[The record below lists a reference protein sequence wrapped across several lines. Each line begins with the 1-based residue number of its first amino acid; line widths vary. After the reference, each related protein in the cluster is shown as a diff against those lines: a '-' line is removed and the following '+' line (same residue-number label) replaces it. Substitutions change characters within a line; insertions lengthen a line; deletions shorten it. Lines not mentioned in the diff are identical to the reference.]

1 VEGNSRILAFHDTFD
16 GLACVKAEGIGLF
29 LRAPE
34 RRGDMEQVNEQ
45 QVIRKARLRLVP
57 FLVLCFIIAYVDR
70 VNVSFA
76 ALTMNKDIGLNAY
89 TYGLGAGIFFLGYFI
104 FEVPSNLI
112 MARVGARR
120 WIARILFSWGLVAC
134 AMMWVQG
141 PKSFL
146 TMRFIL
152 GVAEAG
158 FGPGAIFY
166 LTYWF
171 PARYRARVIS
181 QWHLGIPLA
190 LAIGAPVS
198 TWIMQLNGALG
209 LKGWQWLFLVE
220 GMPAILLSIV
230 VLFILPDGPS
240 QASWLT
246 DAEKRWLEHELESDR
261 EKIAVKKAEAGVRK
275 VLTSPIIWA
284 FGLIYFA
291 AVGSNYGLSMFMPQI
306 IKQQGF
312 STMQTGWIMSV
323 PYFFGCIGMVAFGY
337 LSDRFKERKWH
348 LIASL
353 MLAGIGLGAA
363 GLLGPTMGA
372 IMMFCVATIGI
383 MGVKG
388 PFWPIPAAYLSG
400 AGAAAGIAFINS
412 VGNLGGW
419 AGPYMVGWFKYI
431 TDSFKGGL
439 CGLALLAFAG
449 ALVTLITVKVAKVP
463 TAAQAPAAGNAQTAG
478 KP

>member
-1 VEGNSRILAFHDTFD
+1 MD
-16 GLACVKAEGIGLF
+16 
-29 LRAPE
+29 
-34 RRGDMEQVNEQ
+34 QVNEQ
-45 QVIRKARLRLVP
+45 QVMRKLFLRLVP
-57 FLVLCFIIAYVDR
+57 FLVLLFVIAYVDR

-89 TYGLGAGIFFLGYFI
+89 TYGLGAGIFFIGYFL
-104 FEVPSNLI
+104 FEVPSNL
-112 MARVGARR
+112 MLARVGARR
-120 WIARILFSWGLVAC
+120 WIARILLSWGVVAC
-134 AMMWVQG
+134 AMMLVKG

-146 TMRFIL
+146 AMRFIL

-158 FGPGAIFY
+158 FAPGVILY

-190 LAIGAPVS
+190 LAVGAPVS

-209 LKGWQWLFLVE
+209 LKGWQWLFLIE
-220 GMPAILLSIV
+220 GLPAILLTLL
-230 VLFILPDGPS
+230 VLFVLPDGPA

-246 DAEKRWLEHELESDR
+246 VSEKRWLERELETDR
-261 EKIAVKKAEAGVRK
+261 EKITVTKTESGVGKMFRK
-275 VLTSPIIWA
+275 PIVWV
-284 FGLIYFA
+284 FGFIYFA
-291 AVGSNYGLSMFMPQI
+291 NVASNYGLSMFMPQF

-312 STMQTGWIMSV
+312 TTMQTGWIMFV
-323 PYFFGCIGMVAFGY
+323 PYVFGCIGMITIGY

-348 LIASL
+348 LSAALVIT
-353 MLAGIGLGAA
+353 GVGLGAA
-363 GLLGPTMGA
+363 GLLGPTFGA
-372 IMMFCVATIGI
+372 IVMLCVATIGI

-388 PFWPIPAAYLSG
+388 PFWPIPSAYLSG

-419 AGPYMVGWFKYI
+419 AGPYMVGWFKYF

-449 ALVTLITVKVAKVP
+449 ALMTLFTVKVSKSAP
-463 TAAQAPAAGNAQTAG
+463 ITQEPATSTAEAAG
-478 KP
+478 KR